1 MTEENELKLKNYMEE
16 VVDRKLKELLQ
27 DRNDV
32 CQCKHCRLD
41 IMAIA
46 LNDLPPRYI
55 VSEKGE
61 VYSKVSSLISI
72 VSIYSSSLKSII
84 SSFSPNSK
92 SSEGIITSS
101 SPGMVIVSSL

>member
-1 MTEENELKLKNYMEE
+1 MTEENERKLKNYMEE

-61 VYSKVSSLISI
+61 VYSKVSSLM
-72 VSIYSSSLKSII
+72 VQ
-84 SSFSPNSK
+84 FSTDVTRALV
-92 SSEGIITSS
+92 EAIE
-101 SPGMVIVSSL
+101 MVKENPRH